1 MSKDMK
7 GASISAPM
15 MALLMLSAALIIV
28 PGIDSTYPVLFME
41 PLDDVE
47 LPPYGYYKGTLP
59 VPFDN
64 ESLEGAYANA
74 SEHSQFV
81 PVRGRPTPFY
91 DMASDLEGPWGDTF
105 VDELIRGNGMF
116 PMIDMDFYGAGL
128 ALVEPPGLSG
138 STLASPEWRK
148 AYHDSA
154 MDILN
159 ASRPMYMSLG
169 NEVNRWFEVH
179 GAEEGDD
186 SSFLY
191 YVSLYEA
198 IYDDI
203 KALSPATKVYC
214 TFSREIVAEN
224 READLSVL
232 TLFNSSKLDLL
243 VLTSYPFSLAGVDG
257 VSDLPDD
264 YYSRAF
270 DHIDSMP
277 IGFSELGWPSDGP
290 FGGEEGQAAYIRN
303 MTSRLTLEEGL
314 DLELLGWAWLT
325 DQGPTDS
332 MGLMDM
338 SGNRKEGFTAW
349 VNNRAPLYDRSNR
362 TIVLKEDFG
371 EYVYEL
377 SRTYYDPDPWDAL
390 EYTIWNGSAY
400 TDHSNGT
407 LLSASIKGGTLVLTS
422 VRNMTGT
429 KQLRVMARDWG
440 GLTVWTMLQVTVEQV
455 NDPPALDPAFEKL
468 LLLGEDDYRFFDMK
482 EYIRD
487 DQDAL
492 EGMTLSVRS
501 SPLLVVTVN
510 LSVSPYLTI
519 YSEVPNWSGTTYL
532 NITVIDSEGLSL
544 ERDLTVQ
551 VLPVND
557 APIINCPSYIET
569 YEDTPVVRDITNWVA
584 DADPGDPIYKEAS
597 ANDPKNVSILFVG
610 TVMTML
616 PERDWH
622 GTMVIELSV
631 SDGSEL
637 VRSSFELRVIS
648 VNDPPRALSPH
659 PGVLLEDHIFHLDL
673 GALEPY
679 DPDSDRLFWSVV
691 DLTHP
696 FGSAVIL
703 PNSTLMVV
711 PVKDA
716 FGRSNLTL
724 VMEDGAGGRTEL
736 ELQLEV
742 LPVNDPPLLIV
753 PLPWTVM
760 VRRGG
765 SAEVVLQGTGFTVED
780 PDDPA
785 GSLRLEA
792 DSELIDVKG
801 LSLKVTVPSDLP
813 NDRFPVSVWLKDPHG
828 ATSETRELIVSV
840 KNGTPQDTSRIRV
853 TDVDLDRSDD
863 GRVVTIDASGD
874 PDQTIWVVLKGGSG
888 RKVSYLMEELP
899 LGSGHYVISM
909 RDLPFKDGELVT
921 YHLSLTEGGPNDS
934 LVPASTFTYE
944 VRAREGGLEGTA
956 LLFIAIIAISLT
968 ALILLGAYLFI
979 GRNKDVPVEGSG
991 PIEE

>member
-1 MSKDMK
+1 MK
-7 GASISAPM
+7 GATISAPM

-28 PGIDSTYPVLFME
+28 PSNDSSRHVLSME

-64 ESLEGAYANA
+64 ESFEGAYANA

-81 PVRGRPTPFY
+81 PVWGRPTPFY
-91 DMASDLEGPWGDTF
+91 DMASELNGAWGDTF

-116 PMIDMDFYGAGL
+116 PLINMNFYGAGL

-138 STLASPEWRK
+138 STLATPEWRK

-243 VLTSYPFSLAGVDG
+243 VLTSYPFSLAGVDE

-264 YYSRAF
+264 YYSKAF
-270 DHIDSMP
+270 DHIDCMP
-277 IGFSELGWPSDGP
+277 IGFSELGWPTDGP
-290 FGGEEGQAAYIRN
+290 FGGEEGQAAFIRN

-314 DLELLGWAWLT
+314 DIELLGWAWLT
-325 DQGPTDS
+325 DLTPTDS
-332 MGLMDM
+332 IGLMDRG
-338 SGNRKEGFTAW
+338 GNKKEGFAAW

-377 SRTYYDPDPWDAL
+377 SRTYYDPDPWEDL
-390 EYTIWNGSAY
+390 EYTIWNGTSY
-400 TDHSNGT
+400 TDRSNGT
-407 LLSASIKGGTLVLTS
+407 LLSAIIKGGTLVLTS
-422 VRNMTGT
+422 GRNMSGT

-482 EYIRD
+482 EYLHD
-487 DQDAL
+487 DLDEL
-492 EGMTLSVRS
+492 EEITISVLSA
-501 SPLLVVTVN
+501 PFLVVTID
-510 LSVSPYLTI
+510 LSVSPYMTI
-519 YSEVPNWSGTTYL
+519 YTEVPDWWGQTY
-532 NITVIDSEGLSL
+532 IRFTVIDRGGLSI
-544 ERDLTVQ
+544 ECNLTVE
-551 VLPVND
+551 VLPLND
-557 APIINCPSYIET
+557 PPIINCPPYLEIE
-569 YEDTPVVRDITNWVA
+569 EDTPVSRDIMNWVM
-584 DADPGDPIYKEAS
+584 DADPGDPLYKEALAS
-597 ANDPKNVSILFVG
+597 DPKNVSILFVG
-610 TVMTML
+610 TVMTL
-616 PERDWH
+616 RPAQDWH
-622 GTMVIELSV
+622 GTMVIELAV

-637 VRSSFELRVIS
+637 DKSSFELHVQS
-648 VNDPPRALSPH
+648 VNDPPVALAP
-659 PGVLLEDHIFHLDL
+659 PDAVVLEDHVHYLDL
-673 GALEPY
+673 GSLEPF
-679 DPDSDRLFWSVV
+679 DPDNDRLFWSVV
-691 DLTHP
+691 NLTYP
-696 FGSAVIL
+696 VGSAVFL
-703 PNSTLMVV
+703 PNSTLRVAPMN
-711 PVKDA
+711 DA
-716 FGRSNLTL
+716 FGTANLTL

-736 ELQLEV
+736 ELRLRV
-742 LPVNDPPLLIV
+742 LPVNDPPLFIV
-753 PLPWTVM
+753 PSPWTV
-760 VRRGG
+760 VVKRGVP
-765 SAEVVLQGTGFTVED
+765 AEIDLMGTDFTVED
-780 PDDPA
+780 PDDPV
-785 GSLRLEA
+785 GSLHIEA
-792 DSELIDVKG
+792 DSGLIASKD
-801 LSLKVTVPSDLP
+801 LSLKVTVPIDLP
-813 NDRFPVSVWLKDPHG
+813 NDRFSVRVLIRDPHG

-840 KNGTPQDTSRIRV
+840 NNGTPQDADRIRV
-853 TDVDLDRSDD
+853 TDVDIDRSDD
-863 GRVVTIDASGD
+863 GRVVTIHAVGD
-874 PDQTIWVVLKGGSG
+874 PNQTIWVVLKGGSG
-888 RKVSYLMEELP
+888 SKVSSLMEEFP
-899 LGSGHYVISM
+899 LGSGHYKISM
-909 RDLPFKDGELVT
+909 KDLPFKDGELVT

-934 LVPASTFTYE
+934 LVPASTFTYD
-944 VRAREGGLEGTA
+944 VSAKEGGLEGTA
-956 LLFIAIIAISLT
+956 ILFIAIIAISLT
-968 ALILLGAYLFI
+968 ALILLGAYLFMK
-979 GRNKDVPVEGSG
+979 RNEDVLVEGSG
-991 PIEE
+991 PFEE